1 MSDRSLTGYDNVD
14 AASGRRDEEVFL
26 YRAAAD
32 PGVEPGG
39 LVCASCDPTGARP
52 VGVLDQGRERSLLVD
67 RSEGWVGSWLAGSI
81 PGWDSDFVE
90 GGQYQSRYLSDSG
103 RLFFD
108 SPDGLVPHATNGLED
123 VFEYEPVGMGSCSEG
138 VASGTVV
145 YSASSGGC
153 VGLIS
158 SGISGQE
165 SAFLDASEN
174 GDDVFFVTAAKLVGS
189 DYDKGFDVY
198 DAHVCGSE
206 GVACV
211 SEPVLAPPCSSGD
224 SCKAAPSP
232 QPEIFGP
239 APSATFSG
247 VGNVSEET
255 KPKTN
260 KKKSNKTNKKKG
272 SKKEK
277 KKRSK
282 RAAAKR
288 ARGQR

>member
-1 MSDRSLTGYDNVD
+1 M
-14 AASGRRDEEVFL
+14 
-26 YRAAAD
+26 
-32 PGVEPGG
+32 
-39 LVCASCDPTGARP
+39 
-52 VGVLDQGRERSLLVD
+52 
-67 RSEGWVGSWLAGSI
+67 
-81 PGWDSDFVE
+81 
-90 GGQYQSRYLSDSG
+90 
-103 RLFFD
+103 
-108 SPDGLVPHATNGLED
+108 PHATNGLED

-138 VASGTVV
+138 VASGIVV
-145 YSASSGGC
+145 YSGSSGGC

-189 DYDKGFDVY
+189 DYDKGYDVY

-255 KPKTN
+255 KPKAKTK
-260 KKKSNKTNKKKG
+260 KKKSKSKK
-272 SKKEK
+272 SKEKEK

-282 RAAAKR
+282 RAAVKR
-288 ARGQR
+288 ARGKR